1 MFVNFSAHAFIIPV
15 LHKQGWKYRNCNRTV
30 NLCMYINTCSNPL
43 LSDVRLELVLS
54 YSWLISWIRWVS
66 KAVLLSC
73 EFLTAAH
80 DHTHY
85 FKQNWSVAAGRFCN
99 SCQDGFSIL
108 PCCDAG
114 TIYLNGRKISTTSK
128 LCLFRG
134 ITRYSECLCS
144 SGTQSYSC
152 MKELFWPKLQELG
165 FDPN

>member
-1 MFVNFSAHAFIIPV
+1 MSAW
-15 LHKQGWKYRNCNRTV
+15 Q
-30 NLCMYINTCSNPL
+30 
-43 LSDVRLELVLS
+43 LVLS
-54 YSWLISWIRWVS
+54 YSWLISCIRWVS
-66 KAVLLSC
+66 KAALLSC

-134 ITRYSECLCS
+134 ITRYSERLCS

-165 FDPN
+165 FDPNQYGLHGLRAGGASAAANASVPDHLFKRPWALAIRECKGCVHQG